1 MKKLLLL
8 GLCAV
13 TICTSS
19 CKENESAESA
29 QEDGFYSQPDLDR
42 DENSRPTSG
51 SNTNNP
57 DVENTNSNA
66 TTETNDKVN
75 AGDMV
80 SSPGEPIKR
89 TDPIKTPTTNYKA
102 SVITSSS
109 VILFSSSG
117 KQDKLSFGQPA
128 ATVIQKMNQYI
139 GKPSSDEVDT
149 NCNGKQVRT
158 VQWEEH
164 ITLHFTGAGS
174 NSPFSGWNLQSR
186 DEYAPKFKTTSGLT
200 VGKIRNELSAPLTAK
215 PTKTSLGYLQQTEG
229 VNAIFSTPD
238 KDALLTYLFAGVN
251 CYAIEEG
258 KTPESEKN

>member
-13 TICTSS
+13 TLCTTS

-29 QEDGFYSQPDLDR
+29 QEDDFNSQPGLDD
-42 DENSRPTSG
+42 DESSRSTSEPYTNS
-51 SNTNNP
+51 P
-57 DVENTNSNA
+57 DVEDTNENA
-66 TTETNDKVN
+66 ATDARDNVN

-89 TDPIKTPTTNYKA
+89 EDPIKIPATNYKA
-102 SVITSSS
+102 SVVTSNS
-109 VILFSSSG
+109 VVLFDSSG
-117 KQDKLSFGQPA
+117 RQDKLSFGQPA
-128 ATVIQKMNQYI
+128 TTVIQKMNQYI
-139 GKPSSDEVDT
+139 GRPSSDKIDP
-149 NCNGKQVRT
+149 NCNGKRVRT

-164 ITLHFTGAGS
+164 ITLHFTDAGGS
-174 NSPFSGWNLQSR
+174 SQFSGWNLQSR
-186 DEYAPKFKTTSGLT
+186 DEYAPKFKMTSGLT
-200 VGKIRNELSAPLTAK
+200 VGKKRNELSAPLTAK